1 MAYIFILHYLLYFVL
16 LSDCTAV
23 NEIRARRNV
32 TDSGGAA
39 SSPAAC
45 KTECQMESDGHT
57 QKCTTKCQMSMPFQV
72 IGHHQQ
78 QQIQVPTTQIFTKM
92 SETREFVQQEDCVK
106 FCQEKGIAKSAE
118 ECRGKC
124 QSVFRNSAVTAIP
137 QLTLNVPLVI
147 KTSETHE
154 FIGQFE
160 DCVKYCQAKGIG
172 KSAEECRGKCHP
184 IGGKTV
190 VTK

>member
-1 MAYIFILHYLLYFVL
+1 MAYIFIMHYLFYFIL

-23 NEIRARRNV
+23 NETRRNV
-32 TDSGGAA
+32 TGSEAA
-39 SSPAAC
+39 LSPAAC

-78 QQIQVPTTQIFTKM
+78 QQIQFPTTQIFTKM
-92 SETREFVQQEDCVK
+92 SETREFMQQEDCVK
-106 FCQEKGIAKSAE
+106 FCQEKGMAKSAE

-124 QSVFRNSAVTAIP
+124 PSVPASASVFNSAVTAIP

-154 FIGQFE
+154 FVG
-160 DCVKYCQAKGIG
+160 
-172 KSAEECRGKCHP
+172 
-184 IGGKTV
+184 
-190 VTK
+190 